1 MNAGRKSMSLFAL
14 LLITLTTACSTSL
27 TGAINPEA
35 SDGAIC
41 ETLEEP
47 VGNLA
52 ESLLRYNEQTHPNV
66 IITSVKVIKGF
77 DTGCD

>member
-1 MNAGRKSMSLFAL
+1 
-14 LLITLTTACSTSL
+14 L

-66 IITSVKVIKGF
+66 IITAVKVIKGF